1 MLDVKDLHASYGSG
15 EVLHGVSLTVGEGE
29 FVTMIGA
36 NTAGKSTLLR
46 SISGLVPERSG
57 EIRFRDEDLMALPSY
72 RVPELGL
79 AHVPEGRHVFEAMT
93 VEENLELGAYSR
105 RDVAAIARSLEKVYT
120 LFPRL
125 AERRSQMAGTL
136 SGGERQMVA
145 VGRGLM
151 LEPSLLILD
160 EPSLGL
166 APKVVEEMH
175 RTLVEIHAAGMSVLL
190 VEQNVALALSVA
202 QRGYV
207 LQSGEVVLAGTS
219 KELEADDRVREAYLG
234 I

>member
-1 MLDVKDLHASYGSG
+1 MLDVKELHASYGSG

-46 SISGLVPERSG
+46 SISGLVPQRSG
-57 EIRFRDEDLMALPSY
+57 EIRFRDQDLMALPSH

-105 RDVAAIARSLEKVYT
+105 RDATAIARSLEKVFT

-125 AERRSQMAGTL
+125 AERRSQVAGTL

>member
-1 MLDVKDLHASYGSG
+1 MLDIKNLHASYGSG
-15 EVLHGVSLTVGEGE
+15 EVLHGVSLTVGDGE

-46 SISGLVPERSG
+46 SISGLVPQRSG
-57 EIRFRDEDLMALPSY
+57 EIRFRDQDLIALPSH

-105 RDVAAIARSLEKVYT
+105 RDAAAIARSLDKVYT

-125 AERRSQMAGTL
+125 AERRGQMAGTL

-175 RTLVEIHAAGMSVLL
+175 RTLEEIHAEGMSILL

-207 LQSGEVVLAGTS
+207 LQSGEIVLSGS
-219 KELEADDRVREAYLG
+219 SRELEADDRVREAYLG

>member
-1 MLDVKDLHASYGSG
+1 MLDIKDLHASYGSG
-15 EVLHGVSLTVGEGE
+15 EVLHGVSLTVGDGE

-46 SISGLVPERSG
+46 SISGLVPQRSG
-57 EIRFRDEDLMALPSY
+57 VIRFRDQDLMALASH

-105 RDVAAIARSLEKVYT
+105 RDAAAIARSLDKVYT

-125 AERRSQMAGTL
+125 AERRGQMAGTL

-151 LEPSLLILD
+151 LEPGLLILD

-175 RTLVEIHAAGMSVLL
+175 RTLEEIHAEGMSILL

-207 LQSGEVVLAGTS
+207 LQSGEIVLEGS
-219 KELEADDRVREAYLG
+219 SRDLEADDRVREAYLG